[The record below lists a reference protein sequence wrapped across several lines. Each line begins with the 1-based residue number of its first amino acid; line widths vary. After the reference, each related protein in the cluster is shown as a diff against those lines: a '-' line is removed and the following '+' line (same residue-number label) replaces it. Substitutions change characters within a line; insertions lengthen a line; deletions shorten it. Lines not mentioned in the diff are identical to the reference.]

1 MEDPAQA
8 ASVANQKLYATRH
21 LKIRRIEAL
30 QTGNAGYSPT
40 MPPSSEPIL
49 AYFPFLG
56 RNN

>member
-8 ASVANQKLYATRH
+8 TSVANQKLYATRH

-30 QTGNAGYSPT
+30 QTGNGGQRST
-40 MPPSSEPIL
+40 MPSSSEPTL
-49 AYFPFLG
+49 ALFAFLG